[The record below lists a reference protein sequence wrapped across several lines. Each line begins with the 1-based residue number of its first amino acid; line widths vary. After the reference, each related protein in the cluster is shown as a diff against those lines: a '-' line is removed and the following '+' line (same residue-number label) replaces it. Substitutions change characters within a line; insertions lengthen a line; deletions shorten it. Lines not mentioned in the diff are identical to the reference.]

1 MRKSIRLLLP
11 LGCLLTMLSTAA
23 GEAPDPEKARQF
35 GWFGTLAGSCW
46 QGEHPDGRTRDTQC
60 YQWQFGRLIRGTI
73 SISGQRTD
81 GEPWSLEGDSV
92 FAWIVKDGRIRYSNW
107 ADNGS
112 LVHGEAYYEG
122 ELLLFPDVRSRDEE
136 PTTRSVWRRLD
147 ADSFEVTREARDA
160 GSWRE
165 QFKVTYRR
173 AAAAAA
179 AGDPPR
185 EN

>member
-1 MRKSIRLLLP
+1 
-11 LGCLLTMLSTAA
+11 
-23 GEAPDPEKARQF
+23 
-35 GWFGTLAGSCW
+35 
-46 QGEHPDGRTRDTQC
+46 
-60 YQWQFGRLIRGTI
+60 
-73 SISGQRTD
+73 
-81 GEPWSLEGDSV
+81 V